1 MSEQLQIIPEVRD
14 ITQLMVGLVPK
25 LEKVRDGALAMMSE
39 IEAIET
45 EEQRED
51 AAEVVALVRDGYN
64 KMVPMRKDIT
74 GLLDEMKNKLMEYER
89 PLEDKKDSP
98 YGKLR
103 GKIAAYDQKKI
114 DEKKGIE
121 AAAAK
126 KKAKENALVDIGTQV
141 LQNLNNLLLTK
152 TKEAESK
159 SKAFFDNLTLDK
171 FDAGA
176 ETYRKMKPNLKEP
189 EYSACFSI
197 VGYDVVLIP
206 VNEFYDIITTLK
218 EVEPYSK
225 WNEEVIKA
233 CGPIINEW
241 RAKIPQLKQNLID
254 LKNASESER
263 SRLKA
268 EQEQQ
273 AQAEADRR
281 ARELEQLTLAQSRDI
296 AAHSD
301 LKKLENDFV
310 EQATTQVAGDTGP
323 VKLVLQFN
331 DAKKTLK
338 ALSTIIYHCMASPAF
353 PGIYKKDKNNMA
365 VLDAKGRPEHI
376 QAVQFWVDFFM
387 KNCDAAIDGTI
398 VLEDAKTIIRK

>member
-1 MSEQLQIIPEVRD
+1 MSEQLQIIPEIKD
-14 ITQLMVGLVPK
+14 ITQLMVGLVPT
-25 LEKVRDGALAMMSE
+25 LEKVRDGALAWMSE
-39 IEAIET
+39 IETIET
-45 EEQRED
+45 EDQRED
-51 AAEVVALVRDGYN
+51 AAEVAALVRDGYN

-74 GLLDEMKNKLMEYER
+74 GILDEMKNKLMEYER

-98 YGKLR
+98 YGQLR
-103 GKIAAYDQKKI
+103 AKIAAYDQKKI
-114 DEKKGIE
+114 DEKKKVE
-121 AAAAK
+121 EAAAK
-126 KKAKENALVDIGTQV
+126 KKLRENLLVDIGTAV
-141 LQNLNNLLLTK
+141 LQNLNNLILKK

-159 SKAFFDNLTLDK
+159 SKAFFDSLKLDK
-171 FDAGA
+171 FDDGA
-176 ETYRKMKPNLKEP
+176 ETYRKMKPNLRGP
-189 EYSACFSI
+189 DYSVCFLI
-197 VGYDVVLIP
+197 DYDVKIFSP
-206 VNEFYDIITTLK
+206 DEFSDIIATIK
-218 EVEPYSK
+218 EAEPFEK
-225 WNEEVIKA
+225 WNEEVVKA

-241 RAKIPQLKQNLID
+241 RAKIPQLKENLIK
-254 LKNASESER
+254 LKNASDESER

-268 EQEQQ
+268 EQDRQ

-281 ARELEQLTLAQSRDI
+281 ARELEQLSVAQSGNI
-296 AAHSD
+296 AANAD

-323 VKLVLQFN
+323 VKLVLQFT